1 MKTKVI
7 LAIML
12 LLGVA
17 VTSADAQTIRGKA
30 RHERHRIAAGVRSGE
45 LSRPEAYRLSREQRH
60 IRKDVRR
67 AKLNDGHIGPRE
79 RKHIRHEQRKASRHI
94 YRAKHNRRHRAV

>member
-12 LLGVA
+12 LMGVA
-17 VTSADAQTIRGKA
+17 VSSASAQTIGGKA
-30 RHERHRIAAGVRSGE
+30 RHERHRIAGGVRSGE
-45 LSRPEAYRLSREQRH
+45 LSRPEAYRLTREQRNIH
-60 IRKDVRR
+60 KDIRR
-67 AKLNDGHIGPRE
+67 AKMNDGHVGPRE

-94 YRAKHNRRHRAV
+94 HRAKHNRHHRAI